1 MHGQPDIVKREL
13 DTIFE
18 QNDPSDPAYS
28 SHAPNNPIKT
38 KNLVELAQNP
48 FQLAL
53 CMTRHCLRHAATPP
67 PLPPRTHLT
76 VLREEAPPVG
86 TKAAAS
92 LLHLLLLLLLRCAT
106 GQREP
111 HWERAAGDVNT
122 AAGYAGTATTPSTA
136 TSKPCSA
143 STQRSS
149 SA

>member
-67 PLPPRTHLT
+67 TPASAHTPYC
-76 VLREEAPPVG
+76 
-86 TKAAAS
+86 AARRS
-92 LLHLLLLLLLRCAT
+92 
-106 GQREP
+106 
-111 HWERAAGDVNT
+111 
-122 AAGYAGTATTPSTA
+122 TTSWH
-136 TSKPCSA
+136 KGGG
-143 STQRSS
+143 
-149 SA
+149 